1 MSRWSEKLSSVK
13 GQERFANKIKVQS
26 LFEFCQSFE
35 CHIHL
40 PLQQIGHVLL
50 RTVHLLSQLLLG

>member
-26 LFEFCQSFE
+26 LFEFGQCFE

-40 PLQQIGHVLL
+40 PFQQI
-50 RTVHLLSQLLLG
+50 